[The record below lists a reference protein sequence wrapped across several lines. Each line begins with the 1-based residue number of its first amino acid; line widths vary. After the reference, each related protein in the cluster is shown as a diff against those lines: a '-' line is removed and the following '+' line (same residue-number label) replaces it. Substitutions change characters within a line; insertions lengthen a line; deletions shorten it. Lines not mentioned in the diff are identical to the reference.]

1 MLRLAR
7 QRSRAFVQC
16 SQLSLFAV
24 RQKHIPTAVRK
35 AVISPAALSSQIS
48 KGAIEVIDSETILN
62 FNEKP
67 FRLPAINIGDY
78 VEAFRYVYR
87 LFLSSYIYHCI

>member
-24 RQKHIPTAVRK
+24 RQKQTLTAARK
-35 AVISPAALSSQIS
+35 VVISPAILSSKIN
-48 KGAIEVIDSETILN
+48 KGAVEIVDPETILN
-62 FNEKP
+62 LGEKS
-67 FRLPAINIGDY
+67 FRLPAIHIGDY
-78 VEAFRYVYR
+78 VEAFRYV
-87 LFLSSYIYHCI
+87 C